1 MHIIDTYVKAMKIKV
16 GNDEYNQ
23 ITETYRTRL
32 ADKKHT
38 VFKWNHVVTFN
49 MYVEHL

>member
-32 ADKKHT
+32 ADKSILYLNGT
-38 VFKWNHVVTFN
+38 
-49 MYVEHL
+49 ML